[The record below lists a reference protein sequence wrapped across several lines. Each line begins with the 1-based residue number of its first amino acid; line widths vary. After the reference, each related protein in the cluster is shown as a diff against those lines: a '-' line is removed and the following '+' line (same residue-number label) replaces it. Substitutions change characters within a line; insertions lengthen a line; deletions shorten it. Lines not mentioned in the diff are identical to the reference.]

1 MRFHSCLLT
10 AACAVGFLGNAAA
23 APYPRS
29 NMPPAVDLGLTQNI
43 APGTEVTLTVALKLR
58 NTDRMQTLLHS
69 IYTRG
74 SADYQH
80 FLTPQQFAAQFGPTA
95 QTVAQ
100 LTRHFQADG
109 FTVRRSASA
118 QLQITGSLQ
127 AVQAEFGIHLHEYRV
142 SPTVDT
148 PAFRFHAADGAA
160 RLSPAISA
168 SVETIAG
175 FNTRP
180 LFHPNILKPAQL
192 QLGQATPPVVAS
204 GAPNTTDPPGLWTT
218 IDFGEYYDVDPLYAG
233 GITGHGQTIGIVTFA
248 SFTPGDAYAY
258 WNHLGL
264 DVNPNRISQVLVD
277 GGSGPPSDASGSDET
292 TLDVEQSGGIAPG
305 ADVIVY
311 EAPNTSQGFI
321 DNFAKAVDDDV
332 ADTWSVSWGEW
343 EWLDVIPIDD
353 VVDPTS
359 GQTTTTLQALNDVLV
374 QAALEGQ
381 SVFCAAGDSGAY
393 DANDPALQIFDYP
406 YFSKTLSVD
415 DPAAQQFI
423 TAAGGTTLP
432 GKQTYGLPNGSTLT
446 INVPSER
453 AWGWDYLTPLCTA
466 LGFDPVSCGIWPV
479 GGGGG
484 VSSFVH
490 LPFYQWFTPGI
501 TTTPAHQDL
510 VELISPPP
518 VPIPAGIDLPVKL
531 PAGYHGRNV
540 PDISVNSD
548 PQTGYVLWYTS
559 DVNGFETPT
568 FGGTSFAAP
577 QLNGVTSLFNQG
589 LHHRVGLLNFALYAI
604 EDSGAGAYDGR
615 YAPFRDIKSGDNWHW
630 QGKPGYD
637 QATGVGVPNVANLLQ
652 ALRYPFF

>member
-10 AACAVGFLGNAAA
+10 AACAVGFLGTAAA
-23 APYPRS
+23 VPYPHS
-29 NMPPAVDLGLTQNI
+29 NMPSAVDLGLLQNV
-43 APGTEVTLTVALKLR
+43 APGMEVTLTIALKLR
-58 NTDRMQTLLHS
+58 NTEQMQSLLQS

-74 SADYQH
+74 GSSYQH
-80 FLTPQQFAAQFGPTA
+80 FLTAQQFAAQFGPSA
-95 QTVAQ
+95 ATVAQ

-109 FTVRRSASA
+109 FKVTRSATA
-118 QLQITGSLQ
+118 QLQVTGSLA
-127 AVQAEFGIHLHEYRV
+127 AVQAEFGIHLHEYQV
-142 SPTVDT
+142 APTVDT

-160 RLSPAISA
+160 RLSPAIAA

-175 FNTRP
+175 LNTRP
-180 LFHPNILKPAQL
+180 LFHPNILRPAQL
-192 QLGQATPPVVAS
+192 ELGQASAPEVSS
-204 GAPNTTDPPGLWTT
+204 GAPNTTDPPGLWTVV
-218 IDFGEYYDVDPLYAG
+218 DFGQYYDVDPLYDD
-233 GITGHGQTIGIVTFA
+233 GITGRGRTIGIVTFA
-248 SFTPGDAYAY
+248 SFTQSDAYAY
-258 WNHLGL
+258 WNSLGL
-264 DVNPNRISQVLVD
+264 KVNSKRITEVQVD
-277 GGSGPPSDASGSDET
+277 GGSGPPSDNSGSDET

-305 ADVIVY
+305 ADVVVY

-321 DNFAKAVDDDV
+321 DNFARAVDDNV

-343 EWLDVIPIDD
+343 EWLDIIPIDD
-353 VVDPTS
+353 VVDPTT
-359 GQTTTTLQALNDVLV
+359 GRTTTTLQALNDVLV

-423 TAAGGTTLP
+423 TVGGGTTLP
-432 GKQTYGLPNGSTLT
+432 GKQTYLLPSGSTLT
-446 INVPSER
+446 LNVPSER
-453 AWGWDYLTPLCTA
+453 AWGWDYLTPLCNA
-466 LGFDPVSCGIWPV
+466 LGLDAVSCGIFPI

-484 VSSFVH
+484 VSSYVPVP
-490 LPFYQWFTPGI
+490 LYQWFTPGI

-518 VPIPAGIDLPVKL
+518 VPIPDGINLPVKL

-559 DVNGFETPT
+559 NVNGFETPT

-577 QLNGVTSLFNQG
+577 QLNGVTSLLNQG

-604 EDSGAGAYDGR
+604 ADSYGGAYNGR
-615 YAPFRDIKSGDNWHW
+615 RAPLRDIKSGDNWGWHAM
-630 QGKPGYD
+630 PGYD
-637 QATGVGVPNVANLLQ
+637 QTTGVGVPNVANLLQ
-652 ALRYPFF
+652 ALKDPF